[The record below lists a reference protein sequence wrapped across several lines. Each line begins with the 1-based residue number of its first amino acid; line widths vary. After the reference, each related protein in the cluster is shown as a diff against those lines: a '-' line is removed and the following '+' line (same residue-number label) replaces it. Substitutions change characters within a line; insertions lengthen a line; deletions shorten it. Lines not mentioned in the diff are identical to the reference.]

1 MSVIRVH
8 PWRCMIAVTTA
19 LLIALSFAVEQSYW
33 VLPESACWSVL
44 LCMTMVLSMTVAP
57 VAGSLA
63 VIAANVAM
71 EIAPLVVDAFNGM
84 MAYCG
89 LPLVSVP
96 YLPLAMTVA
105 GAVAVGM
112 LAFDRWLWGLVS
124 AAAWWCCGAL
134 SLVWSGAG
142 PAMWMAALAVCV
154 SSGVALLVGM
164 AARWRCERETARRSV
179 MIANEAMRI
188 QAQGL
193 DAAARLH
200 DDVTN
205 RLSMVVLQAD
215 VYARQ
220 SDDPQSGQFEELRDA
235 LTQVLDRTH
244 AVIRILDRRDA
255 PARNEPDEGPE
266 RPRCRAAESSRITV
280 TSHDIVDPTAA
291 VGRIHELTT
300 AYDQR
305 LASLGF
311 SGETVVCGVLA
322 GSGMTTA
329 CLTCVET
336 ALRELYAN
344 IIKHAD
350 GNAGYAVSVS
360 FRTRDLAIT
369 VVDMARDSGD
379 GESRSP
385 VVGGSGL
392 IRLRDRLLVSGGSLA
407 WDDPAGAGEWG
418 MRLVVPY
425 DAGARRTQ

>member
-8 PWRCMIAVTTA
+8 PWRCMIAVTTT

-33 VLPESACWSVL
+33 VLPESACWSVM

-63 VIAANVAM
+63 VIAVNVGM
-71 EIAPLVVDAFNGM
+71 ELSPLVVDALNGM

-96 YLPLAMTVA
+96 YLPLAMSFA

-112 LAFDRWLWGLVS
+112 LAFDRWLWGLVP
-124 AAAWWCCGAL
+124 AVAWWCCGAL

-142 PAMWMAALAVCV
+142 PTMWMAALAVCV
-154 SSGVALLVGM
+154 SSGIALLVGA

-205 RLSMVVLQAD
+205 RLSMAVLQAD

-220 SDDPQSGQFEELRDA
+220 SGEPQSRQFEELRDA

-244 AVIRILDRRDA
+244 AVIRILDSRDTPSWNETDGG
-255 PARNEPDEGPE
+255 PA
-266 RPRCRAAESSRITV
+266 V
-280 TSHDIVDPTAA
+280 TSYDRVDSDIAVD
-291 VGRIHELTT
+291 RIRGLTT
-300 AYDQR
+300 SYDHR

-311 SGETVVCGVLA
+311 SGETMVCGVLA
-322 GSGMTTA
+322 GTGMTTA
-329 CLTCVET
+329 CLTCAET

-350 GNAGYAVSVS
+350 GNAGYAVSVT

-369 VVDMARDSGD
+369 VVDMARDSPDD
-379 GESRSP
+379 GSRSA
-385 VVGGSGL
+385 VGGGSGL
-392 IRLRDRLLVSGGSLA
+392 IRLRDRLLSLGGSLSWEDSA
-407 WDDPAGAGEWG
+407 VADEWS

-425 DAGARRTQ
+425 DAGE